1 MALVGKLEDLQ
12 LAELFHLL
20 SLFKKTG
27 KLTLSANE
35 STGCFYF
42 KNGKIYHA
50 SNGRPGPVLGELL
63 VRRQL
68 LSQIELEKA
77 LRIQGDGP
85 NWRRLGAI
93 LVEQGLVN
101 PADLDALLREQLQ
114 DVVGEFISLETGFF
128 SFKPTEGHP
137 FESDAET
144 GNDLDIDG
152 GINTDGFILDL
163 LTRLDEVQRSHV
175 EGIVAPALLSP
186 EGQQVPP
193 AATDLASLLDYMIDG
208 SALGEMEAGGPA
220 RFEAPDELGDLCSLM
235 TEIQLR
241 SPSYTGEIALMILRY
256 ASSLVSRGVLF
267 HVGADGITGI
277 GQFGLSGDGES
288 GPKVDAKIR
297 SFSVPPGEPSVFLD
311 VAEIMQTYRGALK
324 HCRWNEELV
333 KLLGGPVPSEVVAI
347 PIVVDGMIAAVF
359 YGDNVPEGEPIGS
372 IRGLEL
378 LMIEAG
384 LAMERRFLQAKL
396 QRVEGRLKSLDR
408 AADREDVE

>member
-27 KLTLSANE
+27 KLTLSAND
-35 STGCFYF
+35 STGCFFF
-42 KNGKIYHA
+42 KSGKIYHA

-68 LSQIELEKA
+68 LSQADLEKA

-93 LVEQGLVN
+93 LVEQRLVD
-101 PADLDALLREQLQ
+101 PDDLDALLREQLQ

-128 SFKPTEGHP
+128 SFKPSERILL
-137 FESDAET
+137 ESDAET

-163 LTRLDEVQRSHV
+163 LTRLDEVQRSRV
-175 EGIVAPALLSP
+175 EGIVAPVLLSP
-186 EGQQVPP
+186 EGQHVPP
-193 AATDLASLLDYMIDG
+193 AATDLSSLLDYMIDG
-208 SALGEMEAGGPA
+208 SALGEMDAGGPA
-220 RFEAPDELGDLCSLM
+220 RFETPDELGDLCSLM

-256 ASSLVSRGVLF
+256 ASSLVNRGVLF
-267 HVGADGITGI
+267 HFGADGITGI
-277 GQFGLSGDGES
+277 GQFGLGGE
-288 GPKVDAKIR
+288 GEAAPTVDAKIR
-297 SFSVPPGEPSVFLD
+297 SFSVPPGEPSIFLD

-324 HCRWNEELV
+324 RCRWNEELL
-333 KLLGGPVPSEVVAI
+333 KLLGGPVPNEVVAI

-359 YGDNVPEGEPIGS
+359 YGDNVPEGGSIGS

-384 LAMERRFLQAKL
+384 WAMERRFLQAKL
-396 QRVEGRLKSLDR
+396 QRVEGRLQSLDR
-408 AADREDVE
+408 AADREVVE

>member
-27 KLTLSANE
+27 KLTLSANDT
-35 STGCFYF
+35 TGSFYF

-68 LSQIELEKA
+68 LSQTELERA

-93 LVEQGLVN
+93 LVEQRLVS
-101 PADLDALLREQLQ
+101 PDDLDALLREQLQ

-128 SFKPTEGHP
+128 SFKPSEGLHLGA
-137 FESDAET
+137 DAEA

-175 EGIVAPALLSP
+175 EGLVAPVLLSP
-186 EGQQVPP
+186 EGQQAPP
-193 AATDLASLLDYMIDG
+193 AATDLSSLLDYMIDG
-208 SALGEMEAGGPA
+208 SALAEMEDGGPA
-220 RFEAPDELGDLCSLM
+220 RFETPDELGDLCSLM

-256 ASSLVSRGVLF
+256 ASSLVNRGVLF

-277 GQFGLSGDGES
+277 GQFGLGGDGEAA
-288 GPKVDAKIR
+288 GRVDAKIR

-324 HCRWNEELV
+324 RCRWNEELI
-333 KLLGGPVPSEVVAI
+333 KLLGGPVPIEVVAI

-384 LAMERRFLQAKL
+384 LAMERRLLQAKL
-396 QRVEGRLKSLDR
+396 QRVEGRLQSLDR